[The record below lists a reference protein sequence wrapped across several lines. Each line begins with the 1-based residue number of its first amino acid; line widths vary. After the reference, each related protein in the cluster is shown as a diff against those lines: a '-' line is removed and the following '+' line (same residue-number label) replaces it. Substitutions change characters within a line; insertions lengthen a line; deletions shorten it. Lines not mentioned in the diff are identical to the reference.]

1 MMLGVEGCGAE
12 RITRQLTGMS
22 EVRAVHSTNGR
33 WDLIVEIGTNSLE
46 ALDGVLSHIR
56 RLDGVSTS
64 ETNLLLATRAR

>member
-1 MMLGVEGCGAE
+1 M
-12 RITRQLTGMS
+12 
-22 EVRAVHSTNGR
+22 RAVHSTNGR